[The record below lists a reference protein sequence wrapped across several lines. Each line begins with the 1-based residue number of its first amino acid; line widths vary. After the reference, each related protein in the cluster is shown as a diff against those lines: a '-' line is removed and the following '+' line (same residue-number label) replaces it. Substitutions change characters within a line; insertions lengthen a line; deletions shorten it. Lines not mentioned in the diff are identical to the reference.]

1 MPSFQQLIRHG
12 ANTAVPSQYGN
23 TPLLATTLS
32 RNYYIFR
39 HKKMSD
45 TNYRQIIQ
53 LLISGYPQLSAAQ
66 QKQCF
71 GAALNQKSEM
81 YLQRMW
87 AMRSGWPMESSFLT
101 LAIRGNCSENTIK
114 WLLEQ
119 GAKPTPFI
127 INMVRDDNIKRLM
140 QRYSAR

>member
-1 MPSFQQLIRHG
+1 
-12 ANTAVPSQYGN
+12 
-23 TPLLATTLS
+23 
-32 RNYYIFR
+32 
-39 HKKMSD
+39 
-45 TNYRQIIQ
+45 
-53 LLISGYPQLSAAQ
+53 
-66 QKQCF
+66 
-71 GAALNQKSEM
+71 M

-87 AMRSGWPMESSFLT
+87 AMRSGWPMESNFLT